1 MAFKGNQKR
10 VLAGKKG
17 GRPKKMVIV
26 ATEAVAIDEADGDV
40 EMADEEQ
47 PAAAEAAAA
56 EKTTAE
62 EEEQPAYSLL
72 ALPWNFWDVVVLLQH
87 RPLMQTRLLGLA
99 GTTCKFFRAHLDTV
113 YKPNAFGRLI
123 NTRVRRVYCSAP
135 HCQPAQ
141 PAAPLF
147 GRWTSSDA

>member
-62 EEEQPAYSLL
+62 EE
-72 ALPWNFWDVVVLLQH
+72 
-87 RPLMQTRLLGLA
+87 
-99 GTTCKFFRAHLDTV
+99 
-113 YKPNAFGRLI
+113 
-123 NTRVRRVYCSAP
+123 
-135 HCQPAQ
+135 
-141 PAAPLF
+141 
-147 GRWTSSDA
+147 